1 MMPRHFV
8 PAIELI
14 ALLLVPLAGAAHL
27 SGPQSQ
33 RKDYL
38 TEIEADK
45 IREAVEPADRIKLFV
60 EFADDRLKKFQYELN
75 RQVPDRRRVEML
87 NNLMNGY
94 AGCVDDAADQ
104 IGIARERQADI
115 RSALKLMKSKT
126 KEFLEVL
133 ENLEHGGRDLE
144 TYKDTLDDAVDAT
157 KDAITDIETAEKDL
171 PAPPVRRRPS

>member
-1 MMPRHFV
+1 MKPRRFLPV
-8 PAIELI
+8 LGLI
-14 ALLLVPLAGAAHL
+14 ALLLVPIAGRA
-27 SGPQSQ
+27 SRSVPQSQ
-33 RKDYL
+33 KKDYL

-45 IREAVEPADRIKLFV
+45 IREAVEPADRIKLFMD
-60 EFADDRLKKFQYELN
+60 FADDRLKKFQYELN

-115 RSALKLMKSKT
+115 RSALKLMKAKT

-133 ENLEHGGRDLE
+133 EGLEHGGRDLE
-144 TYKDTLDDAVDAT
+144 IYKDTLDDAVDAT
-157 KDAITDIETAEKDL
+157 KDAVADIEKAEKDL
-171 PAPPVRRRPS
+171 SAPPVRRRPS

>member
-1 MMPRHFV
+1 MTPRDCFRAV
-8 PAIELI
+8 GMIAFASISIAALPAHP
-14 ALLLVPLAGAAHL
+14 ARA
-27 SGPQSQ
+27 PQK
-33 RKDYL
+33 KDYL

-45 IREAVEPADRIKLFV
+45 IREAFEPADRIKLFM

-75 RQVPDRRRVEML
+75 RQAPERRRVEML
-87 NNLMNGY
+87 NNLLNGY

-115 RSALKLMKSKT
+115 RAALKLMKAKT

-133 ENLEHGGRDLE
+133 EKLEQGGRELD

-157 KDAITDIETAEKDL
+157 KDALADIEQAEKDL
-171 PAPPVRRRPS
+171 AAPPVRRRPS

>member
-14 ALLLVPLAGAAHL
+14 ALLLVPIAGAARL

-45 IREAVEPADRIKLFV
+45 IREAFEPADRIKLFV

-115 RSALKLMKSKT
+115 RAALKLMKAKT

-133 ENLEHGGRDLE
+133 QKLEEGGRDLA

-171 PAPPVRRRPS
+171 SAPPVRRRPS